1 MAFYLSVY
9 PYFQSYLLV
18 VMDQSVT
25 AAGYIVQVFTFT
37 ATITTIA
44 VGVMIK
50 NTRHYK
56 RFVVLGA
63 SIYVIGLGAMI
74 LFRTENASIYTLVG
88 AQILIG
94 IGGGMLHQPAQT
106 GVQASVSH
114 QEVAAVTA
122 IFLTLL
128 ELGGAI
134 GNAISG
140 AIWSN
145 NIPAKLREYLPPETQ
160 HQADDIF
167 SDVDL
172 AANGWAMGNPTRTAI
187 NRAYQETMTKLLTVA
202 VIVSVPVLIL
212 SFFMEDYD
220 LSQMDQ
226 KVVGTVIGGQSI
238 SRSRHNSVIAG
249 PSSSRR
255 GSSAHES
262 TGLLRESDSGEDEDD
277 VDSIRPG
284 SREESNGETAWFS
297 KFRRRT

>member
-25 AAGYIVQVFTFT
+25 VAGYIVQVFTFT
-37 ATITTIA
+37 ATVTTIII
-44 VGVMIK
+44 GLLIK
-50 NTRHYK
+50 KTRHYK
-56 RFVVLGA
+56 RFVVIGA
-63 SIYVIGLGAMI
+63 VVYVIGLAAMI
-74 LFRTENASIYTLVG
+74 LFRNEDASIFTLIG
-88 AQILIG
+88 AQMLIG
-94 IGGGMLHQPAQT
+94 VGGGMLHQPAQT

-114 QEVAAVTA
+114 QEVAAITA

-145 NIPAKLREYLPPETQ
+145 NIPAKLRKYLPPETL

-187 NRAYQETMTKLLTVA
+187 NRAYQVTMTKLLIVA
-202 VIVSVPVLIL
+202 VVAAIPVLIF

-220 LSQMDQ
+220 LSQINQ
-226 KVVGTVIGGQSI
+226 GVVGTVIGGHAGPASRTNSVTAGP
-238 SRSRHNSVIAG
+238 SRSR
-249 PSSSRR
+249 RD
-255 GSSAHES
+255 SSARES
-262 TGLLRESDSGEDEDD
+262 TGLLRETDSDDDEDID
-277 VDSIRPG
+277 DIRPG
-284 SREESNGETAWFS
+284 SREESNGQTAWFS

>member
-18 VMDQSVT
+18 VMDQTVT
-25 AAGYIVQVFTFT
+25 AAGYIVQIFTFS
-37 ATITTIA
+37 ATITTIV
-44 VGVMIK
+44 VGFFIK
-50 NTRHYK
+50 KTRHYK
-56 RFVVLGA
+56 RFVVLGSA
-63 SIYVIGLGAMI
+63 IYVVGLAAMI
-74 LFRTENASIYTLVG
+74 LFRTEDASIYTIIA
-88 AQILIG
+88 AQMLIG

-145 NIPAKLREYLPPETQ
+145 NIPVKLREYLPPETQ

-172 AANGWAMGNPTRTAI
+172 AAHGWAMGNPTRTAI

-202 VIVSVPVLIL
+202 LVVSIPVLVL

-220 LSQMDQ
+220 LSLMDQ
-226 KVVGTVIGGQSI
+226 KVVGVVIGSDANRSQRSNSVTAGP
-238 SRSRHNSVIAG
+238 SRSRGESTT
-249 PSSSRR
+249 
-255 GSSAHES
+255 HES
-262 TGLLRESDSGEDEDD
+262 TGLLRGTDEDEED
-277 VDSIRPG
+277 VEDVRPG
-284 SREESNGETAWFS
+284 SRQESNGETAWLS